1 MNRMW
6 QQPMNGS
13 EDRTTTAIMCDVVP
27 SPPSRP
33 ALLHWERT
41 GTRDTKQKKK
51 VTTLQSLLPQLF
63 SLLLLLLD
71 TPHSN
76 RNNKT
81 KKKKNNWK
89 SSKYRSHEKHCR
101 SHAWSPT
108 KWSGSERT
116 RRKENHMSGMDLDVD
131 TKWTCSL
138 LSVFF
143 YIIVSVVGSWSLVKG
158 TPVEVPDL
166 SNRCHLNG
174 CLWFGSTCSGGRCLE
189 FVLQSTR

>member
-81 KKKKNNWK
+81 KKKKTIENLV
-89 SSKYRSHEKHCR
+89 SIDH
-101 SHAWSPT
+101 T
-108 KWSGSERT
+108 KNTAVLTRDHRQSE
-116 RRKENHMSGMDLDVD
+116 
-131 TKWTCSL
+131 
-138 LSVFF
+138 
-143 YIIVSVVGSWSLVKG
+143 
-158 TPVEVPDL
+158 VEVSEPDAKRTTCLVWIWMWIQNERAVYFL
-166 SNRCHLNG
+166 SFSIL
-174 CLWFGSTCSGGRCLE
+174 L
-189 FVLQSTR
+189 